1 MKSYNKRGN
10 IVPLL
15 KAVNNRR
22 YRVEVSE
29 FDSKPTTKDFTNL
42 NEAIRFYNEQPH
54 GMGISVRLCVLRPD
68 DNGNWSP
75 SNEYLL
81 K

>member
-1 MKSYNKRGN
+1 MKSFNKRGD

-22 YRVEVSE
+22 YRVEVSQSSSE
-29 FDSKPTTKDFTNL
+29 PTSKDFNNL
-42 NEAIRFYNEQPH
+42 SDAIGFYNEQPH
-54 GMGISVRLCVLRPD
+54 GYGISVRLCVLRPD
-68 DNGNWSP
+68 KNGNWSP
-75 SNEYLL
+75 SSEYLL